1 MRLIIVLLAALLA
14 TGQARPL
21 GPEDPKPSSPQ
32 ALKPPSPQA
41 LKPSGPQAPF
51 NQLDQLVLDA
61 IAAKQAPGAVVLVG
75 KGDQIVYEKAYG
87 QRVVAPS
94 PEPMTLDTVFDMASL
109 TKVIAT
115 TPAVMTLIEQG
126 RIRLTDPVSMY
137 VPGFERYGKGAITIR
152 HLLTHVSGLRPD
164 VDLGEPWTGYDAA
177 IELARNEVPTSA
189 PGERFVYSDIN
200 FFLLGDIVARVT
212 GETLHAYTQRAVF
225 APLGMIDTGFLP
237 AKGLLSRIAPTERC
251 AELDA
256 WPCKRPDAVPLRGV
270 VHDPTARRMGGIAG
284 HAGLFST
291 AHDLSRYARMLI
303 GGGQLGTARVMSAA
317 TVARMT
323 SPSTPPG
330 MASVRGLGWDIDTSY
345 SANRGDLFPIG
356 SYGHTGFTGTSLWI
370 DPVSQG
376 YVIFLSSRLHPD
388 GTGDV
393 TALRGRVATIAAA
406 ALSGGTSVTVAGG
419 GKPSDLAGGGKPS
432 DLAGGGKPLG
442 LPVAEA
448 RAGSVSTGI
457 DVLAGE
463 GFARLKGKR
472 VGLLTNHTGRARDG
486 KTTIDLLL
494 DAPGVQLV
502 SLFSPE
508 HGIRGILDDKVPA
521 SRDEKTGLTIHSL
534 YGETQRPTDAMLQ
547 GLDTIVIDLQDVGV
561 RFYTYQATMG
571 LVMEE
576 AAKRKIAVMVL
587 DRPNPVNGWQIEGPP
602 LDEAGTALISYFQP
616 MPIRHGMTM
625 GELAQLF
632 NAEKKIGADLTVV
645 RMANWRRDD
654 WFDETGLR
662 WINPSPNMRNLTQ
675 ATLYPGIGAIEY
687 SNISVGRGTDQP
699 FEQLGAP
706 WIDGPR
712 LAAALN
718 ARKLPGIRF
727 YPIAFTPSS
736 SKYAGELCQGVFM
749 IVTNRAVLSPAR
761 VGLEVAGALAS
772 LFGDRYQLGNTDR
785 LVGSRD
791 SLERVRRGE
800 DPATVAASWS
810 AAEAAWR
817 RVRAKY
823 LLYQ

>member
-1 MRLIIVLLAALLA
+1 MRLIIVLLAALLGYA
-14 TGQARPL
+14 PVLRAQAPN
-21 GPEDPKPSSPQ
+21 P
-32 ALKPPSPQA
+32 PPSPKPAAAAASTKALAGQA
-41 LKPSGPQAPF
+41 GAVDR
-51 NQLDQLVLDA
+51 LDQLILDA
-61 IAAKQAPGAVVLVG
+61 IAAHEAPGAVVLIG
-75 KGDQIVYEKAYG
+75 KGDQIVFEKAYG
-87 QRVVAPS
+87 LRAVVPS
-94 PEPMTLDTVFDMASL
+94 REPMTLDTVFDLASL

-115 TPAVMTLIEQG
+115 TTAVMTLVEQG
-126 RIRLTDPVSMY
+126 RIRLNDPVANY
-137 VPGFERYGKGAITIR
+137 VPGFGRYGKGEITVR
-152 HLLTHVSGLRPD
+152 HLMTHVSGLRPD

-177 IELARNEVPTSA
+177 IELAKNEVPTSG

-200 FFLLGDIVARVT
+200 FFLLGDIVARVM
-212 GETLHAYTQRAVF
+212 GETLNVYTRRAVF
-225 APLGMIDTGFLP
+225 GPLGMTDTGFLP
-237 AKGLLSRIAPTERC
+237 AKTLLPRIAPTERC

-256 WPCKRPDAVPLRGV
+256 WPCKRPDAAPLRGV

-291 AHDLSRYARMLI
+291 AHDLSRFARMLI
-303 GGGQLGTARVMSAA
+303 GGGQLGTTRVMSAA

-330 MASVRGLGWDIDTSY
+330 MTSVRGLGWDIDTSY

-370 DPVSQG
+370 DPVSKG

-406 ALSGGTSVTVAGG
+406 MLSGGTNDRVERLSNDRAERPSNDRAERSSVLT
-419 GKPSDLAGGGKPS
+419 
-432 DLAGGGKPLG
+432 G
-442 LPVAEA
+442 L
-448 RAGSVSTGI
+448 

-472 VGLLTNHTGRARDG
+472 VGLITNHTGRARDG
-486 KTTIDLLL
+486 KTSIDLLHG
-494 DAPGVQLV
+494 APGVQLV

-508 HGIRGILDDKVPA
+508 HGIRGILDDKFPA

-547 GLDTIVIDLQDVGV
+547 GIDTLVIDLQDVGV

-587 DRPNPVNGWQIEGPP
+587 DRPNPVNGWQIEGPA
-602 LDEAGTALISYFQP
+602 LDEAGPALITYFQP

-625 GELAQLF
+625 GELARLF
-632 NAEKKIGADLTVV
+632 NEENKIGADLTVV
-645 RMANWRRDD
+645 PMKNWRRDD
-654 WFDETGLR
+654 WFDDTGLV

-727 YPIAFTPSS
+727 YPISFTPSS
-736 SKYAGELCQGVFM
+736 SKYAGEMCQGIFM
-749 IVTNRAVLSPAR
+749 IVTNRATLSPAR
-761 VGLEVAGALAS
+761 VGLEVAGTLVA
-772 LFGDRYQLGNTDR
+772 LFGDRYQFGNTER
-785 LVGSRD
+785 LVGSHE

-800 DPATVAASWS
+800 DAAVVAASWS
-810 AAEAAWR
+810 GAEAAWR
-817 RVRAKY
+817 RMRAKY